1 MTLIRIKGYV
11 ETCSII
17 KPITV
22 GDNLEYR
29 LRLEPDD
36 YIFDE
41 LEESIKELQEGWLIE
56 RPPSNPDTPPIPPT
70 NIIDGCVLN
79 FKTIR
84 KPQLI
89 DSFSKYT
96 RDENFFGKFVQAVG
110 HLQIQRLGNCF
121 LSFHILEPANSP
133 VWLTDS

>member
-1 MTLIRIKGYV
+1 MRIRGYV
-11 ETCSII
+11 ESCSII
-17 KPITV
+17 QPLNINN
-22 GDNLEYR
+22 NLEYK
-29 LRLEPDD
+29 LRLEPES
-36 YIFDE
+36 YLFNE
-41 LEESIKELQEGWLIE
+41 LEEGIKELQEDWLIQQ
-56 RPPSNPDTPPIPPT
+56 PPSNPDTPPIPPT

-96 RDENFFGKFVQAVG
+96 RDEEFFSKYVQAVG

-121 LSFHILEPANSP
+121 LSFHILEPAF
-133 VWLTDS
+133 D

>member
-11 ETCSII
+11 DTCSIVE
-17 KPITV
+17 PIAI
-22 GDNLEYR
+22 GNNLKYK
-29 LRLEPDD
+29 LRLHPDS

-41 LEESIKELQEGWLIE
+41 LEHKIKELQECWLME
-56 RPPSNPDTPPIPPT
+56 QPPSNPETPAIPST
-70 NIIDGCVLN
+70 YIIDGCLIN
-79 FKTIR
+79 LETIR

-89 DSFSKYT
+89 DSLSKYT
-96 RDENFFGKFVQAVG
+96 RDETFLGKYVQVTG

-133 VWLTDS
+133 VWLRDS